1 MSLLL
6 GILTGVTI
14 TLAVAT
20 TAVTLLLMP
29 ARRSKGRHASRA
41 GAAASDRRTVRLCC
55 GVILLS
61 VSRLT
66 DGAAA
71 WVLLAAGVLLVVVWD
86 LASWLRT
93 RYRLTRVG

>member
-6 GILTGVTI
+6 
-14 TLAVAT
+14 
-20 TAVTLLLMP
+20 
-29 ARRSKGRHASRA
+29 
-41 GAAASDRRTVRLCC
+41 D
-55 GVILLS
+55 ILLS

-71 WVLLAAGVLLVVVWD
+71 WVLLAAGLWLVVVWD
-86 LASWLRT
+86 LASWFRT